1 MRNPPGRAHRK
12 HRVLLETLSMMDNG
26 LCSAMQK
33 LLNYLSF

>member
-12 HRVLLETLSMMDNG
+12 HLVLLETLSMTNNG

-33 LLNYLSF
+33 LLNYLSL